1 MLSSLSWK
9 IWLREY
15 QRQLINNNNSV
26 RSCLVP
32 AMFNLW
38 RHWMTH
44 LYFTFIRS
52 KYVKDGGIWQALL
65 FWEKK
70 NCDTIHSYHSW
81 KRRLAEYT
89 TPWVNF
95 INILSFFCTK
105 VLRTD
110 FLCLHFG
117 FVTFCRKNIGEK
129 SASKMLMKLTPW
141 CLTPCNWRIFFPN
154 LELLLSTVEVM

>member
-95 INILSFFCTK
+95 INILRFFLYESASHRFSLFTFW
-105 VLRTD
+105 LRD
-110 FLCLHFG
+110 FLSQKYWWKKC
-117 FVTFCRKNIGEK
+117 K
-129 SASKMLMKLTPW
+129 
-141 CLTPCNWRIFFPN
+141 
-154 LELLLSTVEVM
+154 